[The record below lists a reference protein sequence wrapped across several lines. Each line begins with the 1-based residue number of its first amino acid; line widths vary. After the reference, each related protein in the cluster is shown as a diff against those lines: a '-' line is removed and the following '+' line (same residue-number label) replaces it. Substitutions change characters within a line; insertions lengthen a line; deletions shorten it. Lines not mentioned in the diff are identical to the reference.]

1 MLALEVCV
9 SDDLSTLQ
17 SEGHNV
23 RDFLKLLET
32 CPLQNKGNIS
42 ILSVH
47 FRLARG

>member
-9 SDDLSTLQ
+9 GDNLSTLQ

-23 RDFLKLLET
+23 HDFLKLLET
-32 CPLQNKGNIS
+32 RPLQNKGNIS

-47 FRLARG
+47 FKLAWG